1 MGSKETI
8 PPEKKSQ
15 HEITFRKGGL
25 HASTNTPSSQ
35 KISSA
40 KHAEAK
46 SGKFGP
52 KAKKQEL
59 FYENVLSRRR
69 S

>member
-15 HEITFRKGGL
+15 HKITFHKGGL
-25 HASTNTPSSQ
+25 HASTNTPSSE

-40 KHAEAK
+40 KHAAAK
-46 SGKFGP
+46 SGKLGP
-52 KAKKQEL
+52 KAKKQEM
-59 FYENVLSRRR
+59 FYENVLARRK
-69 S
+69 